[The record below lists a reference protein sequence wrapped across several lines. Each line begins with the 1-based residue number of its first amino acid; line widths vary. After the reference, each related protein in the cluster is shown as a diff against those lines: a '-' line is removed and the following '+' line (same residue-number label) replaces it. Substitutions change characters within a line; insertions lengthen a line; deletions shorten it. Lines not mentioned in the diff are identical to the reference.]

1 MRRFSG
7 PDVPPALTDAVARQC
22 AGTVPDS
29 CAAITD
35 AIRESY
41 GAALVGVLLY
51 GSCSRDEAVEDG
63 IVDIYAIVDDYQSV
77 YEKRYLATL
86 NDWLPPNVFYR
97 EISSNHGLIRIKL
110 ALISLADFRGGI
122 LDWFHSYLWG
132 RFAQPARILYVRD
145 ETLRNELHGLMAQAV
160 LTLLRAS
167 IPALGEKSG
176 DAEAIWTRALALSY
190 SAEYRPEPG
199 TKAGQL
205 VRSDPAAY
213 SGLLEAALPALGA
226 KLRRQGEDD
235 YLCLGDRGDSKAAL
249 RRWRLRRWQGRVL
262 SVLRLMKATLTFQ
275 NGVDY
280 AAWKINRHTGVSIE
294 VTPQLRRHPLLF
306 GWQVFRQLVKR
317 GIIH

>member
-7 PDVPPALTDAVARQC
+7 PDIPPALTDIIAGQC
-22 AGTVPDS
+22 AEAVPDS
-29 CAAITD
+29 CAAITG

-41 GAALVGVLLY
+41 GAALLGVLLY
-51 GSCSRDEAVEDG
+51 GSCSRDEAMEDG

-77 YEKRYLATL
+77 YEKRYLAYL
-86 NDWLPPNVFYR
+86 NAWLPPNVFYR
-97 EISSNHGLIRIKL
+97 EITGNHGLIRIKL

-122 LDWFHSYLWG
+122 LNWFHSYLWG
-132 RFAQPARILYVRD
+132 RFAQPARILYARD
-145 ETLRNELHGLMAQAV
+145 ETLRQEFHGLMAQAV
-160 LTLLRAS
+160 LTLLKAS
-167 IPALGEKSG
+167 IPTLEEKSG
-176 DAEAIWTRALALSY
+176 NAEAIWTRALALSY

-205 VRSDPAAY
+205 VRSDAAGY
-213 SGLLEAALPALGA
+213 AGLLEAALPALGA
-226 KLRRQGEDD
+226 VLRRQGEDN
-235 YLCLGDRGDSKAAL
+235 YLCLTDHGDGKTAL

-262 SVLRLMKATLTFQ
+262 SVLRLMKAALTFQ

-306 GWQVFRQLVKR
+306 GWRVFRQLIKR
-317 GIIH
+317 GVIH

>member
-1 MRRFSG
+1 MSRVSG
-7 PDVPPALTDAVARQC
+7 LEIPPPLTGVIARQC

-29 CAAITD
+29 CTAITA

-41 GAALVGVLLY
+41 GAALLGVLLY
-51 GSCSRDEAVEDG
+51 GSCSRDEAIEDG

-77 YEKRYLATL
+77 YEKGYLAYL
-86 NDWLPPNVFYR
+86 NAWLPPNVFYR
-97 EISSNHGLIRIKL
+97 EITGDRGLIRIKL
-110 ALISLADFRGGI
+110 ALISLADFRAGI

-132 RFAQPARILYVRD
+132 RFAQPARILYARD
-145 ETLRNELHGLMAQAV
+145 ETLRDELHGLMAQAV
-160 LTLLRAS
+160 LTLLKAS
-167 IPALGEKSG
+167 IPALAGKSG
-176 DAEAIWTRALALSY
+176 NAEAIWTRALALSY

-205 VRSDPAAY
+205 IRSDAAGY
-213 SGLLEAALPALGA
+213 AGLLEAALPALGA
-226 KLRRQGEDD
+226 TLRRQGEDN
-235 YLCLGDRGDSKAAL
+235 YLCLADHRDSRAAL

-306 GWQVFRQLVKR
+306 GWRVFRQLIKR
-317 GIIH
+317 GLLH

>member
-1 MRRFSG
+1 MSRVSG
-7 PDVPPALTDAVARQC
+7 LEIPPPLTGVIARQC

-29 CAAITD
+29 CTAITG

-41 GAALVGVLLY
+41 GAALLGVLLY
-51 GSCSRDEAVEDG
+51 GSCSRDEAIEDG
-63 IVDIYAIVDDYQSV
+63 IVDVYAIVDDYQSV
-77 YEKRYLATL
+77 YEKRYLAYL
-86 NDWLPPNVFYR
+86 NAWLPPNVFYR
-97 EISSNHGLIRIKL
+97 EITGDHGLIRIKL
-110 ALISLADFRGGI
+110 ALISLADFRAGI

-132 RFAQPARILYVRD
+132 RFAQPARILYARD
-145 ETLRNELHGLMAQAV
+145 ETLRDELHGLMAQAV
-160 LTLLRAS
+160 LTLLKAS
-167 IPALGEKSG
+167 IPALAEKSG
-176 DAEAIWTRALALSY
+176 NAEAIWTRALALSY

-205 VRSDPAAY
+205 IRSDAAGY
-213 SGLLEAALPALGA
+213 AGLLEAALPALGA
-226 KLRRQGEDD
+226 TLRRQGEDN
-235 YLCLGDRGDSKAAL
+235 YLCLADHRDSRAAL

-306 GWQVFRQLVKR
+306 GWRVFRQLIKR
-317 GIIH
+317 GLLH

>member
-7 PDVPPALTDAVARQC
+7 TGVPPALTDLIARQC

-29 CAAITD
+29 CTAITG
-35 AIRESY
+35 AIGESY
-41 GAALVGVLLY
+41 GAALAGVLLY
-51 GSCSRDEAVEDG
+51 GSCSRDEPVEEG
-63 IVDIYAIVDDYQSV
+63 IVDIYAVVDDYQSV

-97 EISSNHGLIRIKL
+97 EISGSHGLIRVKL
-110 ALISLADFRGGI
+110 ALISLADFRAGI

-132 RFAQPARILYVRD
+132 RFAQPARILYARD
-145 ETLRNELHGLMAQAV
+145 ETLRNEFHGLMAQAV

-167 IPALGEKSG
+167 IPALEERSG
-176 DAEAIWTRALALSY
+176 NAEAIWTRALALSY

-205 VRSDPAAY
+205 VRSDPAVY

-226 KLRRQGEDD
+226 TLRRQGEDD
-235 YLCLGDRGDSKAAL
+235 YLCLGERADSKAAL
-249 RRWRLRRWQGRVL
+249 RHWRLRRWQGRVL
-262 SVLRLMKATLTFQ
+262 SVLRLMKAALTFQ

-280 AAWKINRHTGVSIE
+280 AAWKINRHTGISIE

-306 GWQVFRQLVKR
+306 GWRVFRQLVKR
-317 GIIH
+317 GVIH